1 MRGRRGRHLLTL
13 ALAVVLA
20 AGCNGGGEG
29 DNDALATAFD
39 HGVKARQA
47 MAKAGYGGSEITVA
61 RCGQHFDATETDMGE
76 GNFRTLARE
85 WFIRGCR
92 TPPQRVTTDTTKR

>member
-1 MRGRRGRHLLTL
+1 M
-13 ALAVVLA
+13 
-20 AGCNGGGEG
+20 AG
-29 DNDALATAFD
+29 
-39 HGVKARQA
+39 
-47 MAKAGYGGSEITVA
+47 AKATTTLWPPPSTTGYGGSEITVA

>member
-1 MRGRRGRHLLTL
+1 MLM
-13 ALAVVLA
+13 LAVALVLA
-20 AGCNGGGEG
+20 AGCSGGGE
-29 DNDALATAFD
+29 NDDLATAYD

-47 MAKAGYGGSEITVA
+47 MAKAGFGGSEITVA
-61 RCGQHFDATETDMGE
+61 RCGQHFDATETNMGE

-92 TPPQRVTTDTTKR
+92 TPPQQVTTDTAKR